1 MEGTQRSTAVTAMSI
16 KWPDPMAFRIE
27 TSARGRFTVFTLSG
41 RIETP
46 AIAELRSLFELQ
58 TNYCDI
64 VVDLRDVSIV
74 GRDAMGFL
82 ARCEADGVK
91 LENCAPYIREWM
103 EREKD

>member
-1 MEGTQRSTAVTAMSI
+1 MT
-16 KWPDPMAFRIE
+16 FRIE
-27 TSARGRFTVFTLSG
+27 TAERGRFTVFILSG

-46 AIAELRSLFELQ
+46 AIAELRRLFELQ
-58 TNYCDI
+58 ANYCDI
-64 VVDLRDVSIV
+64 VLDLKDVSLV
-74 GRDAMGFL
+74 DRDAMGFL